1 MVKLKTSYDPNLSV
15 EENAKKIGCSVAN
28 VRKYIQLNGIDRRF
42 DSKLATW
49 KRVNDYCDKNPETSI
64 VKAAKDLEI
73 SPNTF
78 IKYCGAPKPIQID
91 STKVS
96 KFDLH
101 KYCNVIKSVGDNDE
115 CLHGVLKLYVPKG
128 YVDLDMTYNVG
139 GIWESS
145 GLNHP
150 TWKFDKYPQT
160 KDTIE
165 LTCENLFEVFDDNTL
180 DSVIF
185 DLPFWYG
192 NFNGRYLKMVD
203 RFSAFESKEELLATN
218 TQLMLWASVLLRPKG
233 ILIVKTQN
241 IKTSGKQLWVSDIL
255 NQTAE
260 YLGLQKIDEFIYLN
274 RSKMGVA
281 SKINQQHCSRKAHGY
296 YLVYKKKTPKE
307 LEENGN
313 NC

>member
-28 VRKYIQLNGIDRRF
+28 VRKYIQVSGIDRRF
-42 DSKLATW
+42 DAKLATW
-49 KRVNDYCDKNPETSI
+49 KRVNDYCDKYPNTSI
-64 VKAAKDLEI
+64 TKAAKALEI

-78 IKYCGAPKPIQID
+78 IKYCGAPRPSQTD
-91 STKVS
+91 TTKVS
-96 KFDLH
+96 KFDLS
-101 KYCNVIKSVGDNDE
+101 KYCNVVKTVGNNDE
-115 CLHGVLKLYVPKG
+115 CLHGIIKLYVPNG
-128 YVDLDMTYNVG
+128 YVDLDMTYSVG

-145 GLNHP
+145 GLEFP

-165 LTCENLFEVFDDNTL
+165 LTCENLFEKFDDNTL
-180 DSVIF
+180 ESIIF

-192 NFNGRYLKMVD
+192 KFNKQYLKMVD

-218 TQLMLWASVLLRPKG
+218 AQLMLWASVLLRPRG

-241 IKTSGKQLWVSDIL
+241 IQTTGKQLWVSDFL
-255 NQTAE
+255 NQTAQT
-260 YLGLQKIDEFIYLN
+260 LGLRKVDEFVYLN
-274 RSKMGVA
+274 LSKMGIA
-281 SKINQQHCSRKAHGY
+281 AFCKQQHCARKAHGY
-296 YLVYKKKTPKE
+296 YLVYQKITPKE
-307 LEENGN
+307 LDENGN